1 MKHGLTLKFLLKA
14 TAACILLTLVEILFD
29 HFTNIHMFSRTDFE
43 MIVAWIVVG
52 IAWIIY
58 LIGLF
63 RNHRKNQEKE
73 PWEHKEKD
81 SW

>member
-14 TAACILLTLVEILFD
+14 TAACVLLTLVEILFD

-63 RNHRKNQEKE
+63 RNRRKDQEKE
-73 PWEHKEKD
+73 PWEHEEKD